1 MTRQEAKN
9 LNSDVDKALSAIGL
23 KYGVNLSVSSLRYN
37 DVDVKISVKGVVM
50 AKNGKDPAKDRAADM
65 GALELCFLGSV
76 AGEKFAAED
85 LLGNKLL
92 IRGKKYSFVDFN
104 RKAKQYPFILENET
118 GTKYKFTSLA
128 VLDAI
133 KASRAV
139 K

>member
-9 LNSDVDKALSAIGL
+9 LSSDVDKALSAIGL

-37 DVDVKISVKGVVM
+37 DIDVKISVKGTVV
-50 AKNGKDPAKDRAADM
+50 AKNGKDPAKERAADI
-65 GALELCFLGSV
+65 GALELSFLGSV
-76 AGEKFAAED
+76 AGEKFAAKD
-85 LLGNKLL
+85 LLGSKLT

-128 VLDAI
+128 VLDAV
-133 KASRAV
+133 KASRAA